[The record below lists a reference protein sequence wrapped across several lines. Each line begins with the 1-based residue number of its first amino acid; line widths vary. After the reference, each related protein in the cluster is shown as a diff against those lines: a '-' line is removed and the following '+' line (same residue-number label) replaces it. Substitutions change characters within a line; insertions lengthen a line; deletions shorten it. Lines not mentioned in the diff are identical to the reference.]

1 MITRIDL
8 RHFKCFET
16 LKLPLHR
23 LTLLSGQ
30 NASGK
35 SSVMQA
41 LVLLHQTMR
50 YQEWSRR
57 LLLNGAALRLGSARD
72 VIDQDSGGHSIAIS
86 LLDHDAGPVEWEFG
100 GDLADMSLAVSRAGV
115 PQMDGIE
122 WTSGDSKPLR
132 HLLPEGVVATEAGES
147 LTRRLRGLTWLGA
160 ERLGPREQYTFD
172 DPQLAPV
179 VGHGGEHA
187 VSVLYSGR
195 DERLAVPLTVDDV
208 ASTRLRQVGAHMS
221 GFFPGFELEI
231 LPVPRVNAVTLGIRT
246 SRSTDFH
253 RPGHTGFGVT
263 QVLPIIV
270 AAVSATPGDLLLIE
284 NPEVHL
290 HPAGQ
295 ARMGEFLTK
304 AAAAG
309 LQVLVETHSD
319 HVLNGVRRAVRT
331 QVLAPEKVA
340 LHFFRPRHEAEHSGV
355 AQVES
360 PAINADGDIDHWPE
374 GFFDQFDHDMNF
386 LAGWS

>member
-23 LTLLSGQ
+23 LTLLSGL

-50 YQEWSRR
+50 YHEWSRR
-57 LLLNGAALRLGSARD
+57 LLLNGAALRLGLVGD
-72 VIDQDSGGHSIAIS
+72 VIDQDSGGRSIAIS
-86 LLDHDAGPVEWEFG
+86 LLDHDAGPVEWEFSG
-100 GDLADMSLAVSRAGV
+100 SLADMSLAVSSAGTSPMNGV
-115 PQMDGIE
+115 K
-122 WTSGDSKPLR
+122 WASGDSEPLR
-132 HLLPEGVVATEAGES
+132 HLLPERVAATQAGES

-160 ERLGPREQYTFD
+160 ERLGPREQYTFE
-172 DPQLAPV
+172 DPELVPV
-179 VGHGGEHA
+179 VGYGGEHA

-195 DERLAVPLTVDDV
+195 DERIAASLNVDG
-208 ASTRLRQVGAHMS
+208 APPTRLRQVEAHMS

-231 LPVPRVNAVTLGIRT
+231 LPVSRINAVTLGIRT
-246 SRSTDFH
+246 SRNTDFH

-263 QVLPIIV
+263 QVLPIVV
-270 AAVSATPGDLLLIE
+270 AVLSAAPGDLLLIE

-295 ARMGEFLTK
+295 ARMGELLAE
-304 AAAAG
+304 AANAG
-309 LQVLVETHSD
+309 IQVLVETHSD
-319 HVLNGVRRAVRT
+319 HVLNGVRRAVKQGT
-331 QVLAPEKVA
+331 LAPEDVA
-340 LHFFRPRHEAEHSGV
+340 LHFFRPRHEAEGSGA

-360 PAINADGDIDHWPE
+360 PTIDAEGNIDHWPA
-374 GFFDQFDHDMNF
+374 GFFDQIDHDMNF